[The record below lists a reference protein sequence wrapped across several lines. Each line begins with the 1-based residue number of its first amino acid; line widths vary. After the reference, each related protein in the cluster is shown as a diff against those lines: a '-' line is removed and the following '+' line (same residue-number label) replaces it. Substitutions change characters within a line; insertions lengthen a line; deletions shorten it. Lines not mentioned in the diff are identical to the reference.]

1 MRDVLAD
8 QGKSA
13 VRLKIRSW
21 STTELARSCCSVGR
35 SKNKHVYSYVHGYKA
50 VFENPL
56 LVTTDRFGPDGSISD
71 SVVTE
76 NLDFAHGDFHLL
88 VRFSVDQLFLGDR
101 TLGSFFL

>member
-76 NLDFAHGDFHLL
+76 NLDFAHCELHLL
-88 VRFSVDQLFLGDR
+88 VRFSID
-101 TLGSFFL
+101 